1 MSFNITQLDAWLS
14 FSFKMASSWVSYCAV
29 TNGHTFG
36 DFEQCKCITYSSRYL
51 IFWTSESKIGATG
64 VKSKSLRA
72 VSFHVFRAESVH
84 LPFLAFGAPAFLGLC
99 SSLPPSKPQNFFKSL
114 RSLPFHGH
122 TTFSHLFSSFLL
134 MRTLVIALSP
144 WKQSKIISPSQDT
157 WFNNT
162 RKHPYEITCSQVLR
176 IRNICRKALL
186 SLP

>member
-64 VKSKSLRA
+64 VKYKSLRA

-84 LPFLAFGAPAFLGLC
+84 LPFL
-99 SSLPPSKPQNFFKSL
+99 
-114 RSLPFHGH
+114 
-122 TTFSHLFSSFLL
+122 
-134 MRTLVIALSP
+134 
-144 WKQSKIISPSQDT
+144 
-157 WFNNT
+157 
-162 RKHPYEITCSQVLR
+162 VLR
-176 IRNICRKALL
+176 HLHSLDCVPLFHHQNHKISSNLSVLSLSMVTLL
-186 SLP
+186 SLICSPPSFLWELWWLHWAHGNNPR